1 MHPAGVDPRPP
12 CSNLSSSTLANGSGQ
27 LGGTDAEVHPVGGG
41 EHEDIRDVD
50 DGRAWEEA
58 LATDFEPRED
68 SEGTGY
74 PYWGHSQAAD
84 QHCCQTGSRPAR
96 PFQKWMRTLHKR
108 ALRRQGI
115 VGCDG
120 GAPAWLSGIKDGD
133 SEAGRYAHHRYSS
146 SDSSFAFVTG
156 IKSASISMAGVSL
169 LTRSRKTTIPSSR
182 GPRTDRSSRASLSG
196 ARHSEDSGCP
206 ERQVPVD
213 PAVAQRALQRRHI
226 LEELISTEESYIGDV
241 RFLMNVR
248 LTIGGILLASS
259 NRFPGLRYNTR
270 FLTHVSGRLADLG
283 EPESERHRRAPRR
296 AAGGTTPGRARFRVS
311 PAGCAHPPDPVK
323 PSSNS

>member
-1 MHPAGVDPRPP
+1 MLEHTRLSILFVFFSSFLLVNSTAHIMHPVGVDPRPP
-12 CSNLSSSTLANGSGQ
+12 CSIVSSSTSANGSGQ
-27 LGGTDAEVHPVGGG
+27 SGGADAEVNPVGGG
-41 EHEDIRDVD
+41 ENEDIHNVNN
-50 DGRAWEEA
+50 GMSVWEEA
-58 LATDFEPRED
+58 LVANLEPGED
-68 SEGTGY
+68 SERTGY
-74 PYWGHSQAAD
+74 PYWGDWQVANQD
-84 QHCCQTGSRPAR
+84 HCRPASRSTR

-120 GAPAWLSGIKDGD
+120 DAPAWLGGIDDGD
-133 SEAGRYAHHRYSS
+133 SEAGRYAHRRYSS

-196 ARHSEDSGCP
+196 PRHSEDSCCP

-213 PAVAQRALQRRHI
+213 PAVVQRAMQRRHI

-241 RFLMNVR
+241 RFLMNVCLALR
-248 LTIGGILLASS
+248 RVFFFCFFFSLQTLT
-259 NRFPGLRYNTR
+259 NTR
-270 FLTHVSGRLADLG
+270 STLRFSLPCPL
-283 EPESERHRRAPRR
+283 PR
-296 AAGGTTPGRARFRVS
+296 
-311 PAGCAHPPDPVK
+311 PACGPR
-323 PSSNS
+323 